1 MKKDNHLMVRSRWQW
16 QRRIS
21 FFSMSCP
28 PFMNIKM
35 ANPLFIF
42 RIHRNLNFG
51 MKNKAM
57 QWERTLFLLSNH
69 TNSPPGDS
77 DTDSHLT

>member
-1 MKKDNHLMVRSRWQW
+1 MVRSRWQW

-21 FFSMSCP
+21 FFSTCP
-28 PFMNIKM
+28 APLMNIKM
-35 ANPLFIF
+35 ENPVFIF

-51 MKNKAM
+51 TKNKAK
-57 QWERTLFLLSNH
+57 QWGRALLLLSNH
-69 TNSPPGDS
+69 TNYPPGDS